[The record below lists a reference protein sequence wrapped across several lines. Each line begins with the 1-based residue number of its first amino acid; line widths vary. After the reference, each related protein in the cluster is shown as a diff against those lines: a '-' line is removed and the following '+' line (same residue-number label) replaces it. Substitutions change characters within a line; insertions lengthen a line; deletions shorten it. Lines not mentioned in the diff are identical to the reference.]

1 MIITSRNRELL
12 RGSIAVV
19 LLAAY
24 FLVSGPFRLLHES
37 VHHHHHNDELHSEA
51 QEADGCHRAIY
62 HGEIDKSCAHKRHVH
77 AEETECELCKASVSR
92 YFFHQDWQHVVAI
105 LTPNGALVCSVFSE
119 KTEPYRSD
127 NSLRGPPTKS

>member
-1 MIITSRNRELL
+1 VIITSRNKELL
-12 RGSIAVV
+12 RSSLAIV
-19 LLAAY
+19 LLACY

-37 VHHHHHNDELHSEA
+37 VHHHHQELHSEM

-62 HGEIDKSCAHKRHVH
+62 HGEIDNSCTHKSHIH
-77 AEETECELCKASVSR
+77 AVEAECSSCKASVSR
-92 YFFHQDWQHVVAI
+92 YFFHQEWQHVVAT
-105 LTPNGALVCSVFSE
+105 LTPHGALDCSVFSE

>member
-12 RGSIAVV
+12 RGIIAVV

-37 VHHHHHNDELHSEA
+37 VHHHHEELHSEV

-62 HGEIDKSCAHKRHVH
+62 HGEIDNSCTHKSHIH
-77 AEETECELCKASVSR
+77 AVEAECNLCKASVSR
-92 YFFHQDWQHVVAI
+92 YFFHQEWQYVVATLI
-105 LTPNGALVCSVFSE
+105 PNGALVCSVFSG
-119 KTEPYRSD
+119 KTEPYWSD